1 MKRLLILILSLLAA
15 WQGLSAQSTARVR
28 AGAERIVYNPMIFGG
43 FLEHFDTQVYG
54 GVYCPGSPLSDED
67 GFRKDVLEAVRELKV
82 PIVRWPGG
90 CFVSAYHW
98 KDGVGPDRQSVW
110 DKAWQVEEPNTFGT
124 DEFVKWCRKAG
135 CEPYICTNAG
145 TGTMEEMSD
154 WVEYCNLT
162 TGKFAR
168 QRAANG
174 SPEPFN
180 VKYWSIGNENWGMH
194 EMGEKTVQEWG
205 HLVTES
211 AKLMRS
217 VDKDIVLFAAAMP
230 DRRWTLP
237 LLQSAG
243 YLLDEVSIHDY
254 WDGDLHFTYNP
265 KSYLECMMMTDGPE
279 KDIRATLAILEEAG
293 AAGRIKIAF
302 DEWNLRGW
310 HHPGIGELRKGY
322 DFAARRRNDTA
333 STYTMCDAVFSAC
346 FLNTCLRYGDKVD
359 VACFS
364 PIANTCGPLF
374 VHPEGIVRRTTF
386 FALKMYG
393 NDLLPYV
400 VPLDVVSE
408 PLVCGDRSTP
418 VLDAVLTS
426 DAAGKAFVC
435 AVANKHPE
443 QAVRLTL
450 DFKGMGLKAPR
461 KVRARVLAGR
471 SADDYN
477 DIGDEHVR
485 PVDMD
490 LTVKDGAVAIPAHS
504 VTFLFLQ

>member
-15 WQGLSAQSTARVR
+15 WQGLSAQNTARVR

-302 DEWNLRGW
+302 AGW
-310 HHPGIGELRKGY
+310 HLR
-322 DFAARRRNDTA
+322 
-333 STYTMCDAVFSAC
+333 C
-346 FLNTCLRYGDKVD
+346 
-359 VACFS
+359 
-364 PIANTCGPLF
+364 
-374 VHPEGIVRRTTF
+374 
-386 FALKMYG
+386 
-393 NDLLPYV
+393 
-400 VPLDVVSE
+400 
-408 PLVCGDRSTP
+408 
-418 VLDAVLTS
+418 
-426 DAAGKAFVC
+426 
-435 AVANKHPE
+435 
-443 QAVRLTL
+443 
-450 DFKGMGLKAPR
+450 
-461 KVRARVLAGR
+461 
-471 SADDYN
+471 
-477 DIGDEHVR
+477 
-485 PVDMD
+485 
-490 LTVKDGAVAIPAHS
+490 
-504 VTFLFLQ
+504 